1 MQEIEYGF
9 KNEANSLIIERD
21 ILTKTIF
28 RVYQQDSNLTKIQR
42 DKLLTR
48 YQHQLAVVVTKIEE
62 IGKAMRHTGT
72 NPLDEGLLA
81 AMEQKLS
88 RIDERLQEMSSKIAP
103 SNKRTERQI
112 QKSALNMQSPVQK
125 NKKKSAY
132 TSDMKLD
139 SNNHMPLEIT
149 TLTQVPTELPEFFR
163 RKLKPSVSKIQHVEP
178 SDNEKV
184 VKIVENVSEVKVIQ
198 SNVCEYP
205 DCTNPKFSN
214 KHCSVHTDPN
224 AKESTNIEKKVVLSG
239 LEVEKMPQAEID
251 DGLSDD
257 SNLEDDDVDFCIC
270 LYVCFLG
277 VMIFDDISCTFSS
290 ILDNFCSIATNS
302 PSSE

>member
-1 MQEIEYGF
+1 MQEIEYST

-48 YQHQLAVVVTKIEE
+48 YQYQLGVVVTKIEE
-62 IGKAMRHTGT
+62 LGNAMRNTGT
-72 NPLDEGLLA
+72 NHSDEGLFA

-88 RIDERLQEMSSKIAP
+88 RIDERLQEMSSKITP
-103 SNKRTERQI
+103 SNKRAERQT
-112 QKSALNMQSPVQK
+112 QRNVQSSVQK
-125 NKKKSAY
+125 NKKKFTY
-132 TSDMKLD
+132 TSDVKLG
-139 SNNHMPLEIT
+139 SNNYEPLEIT
-149 TLTQVPTELPEFFR
+149 TLTQIPNGLPEFFKK
-163 RKLKPSVSKIQHVEP
+163 KLKPSIPKTQHVEP

-184 VKIVENVSEVKVIQ
+184 VKIVENVSEVKVTH

-224 AKESTNIEKKVVLSG
+224 AKESITSEKKVVLSG

-251 DGLSDD
+251 DGLPDD
-257 SNLEDDDVDFCIC
+257 SNLEDDDVD
-270 LYVCFLG
+270 
-277 VMIFDDISCTFSS
+277 ISALTKKMNES
-290 ILDNFCSIATNS
+290 LDKLDQA
-302 PSSE
+302 EVE

>member
-72 NPLDEGLLA
+72 NPLDEGLFA

-112 QKSALNMQSPVQK
+112 QKSALNMQSSVQK

-132 TSDMKLD
+132 TSDMKLT
-139 SNNHMPLEIT
+139 SNNHLPLEIT
-149 TLTQVPTELPEFFR
+149 TLTQVPNELPEFFR
-163 RKLKPSVSKIQHVEP
+163 RKFKPSVSKIQHME
-178 SDNEKV
+178 SNDNEKV
-184 VKIVENVSEVKVIQ
+184 VKIEGNVNEVKVTQ

-205 DCTNPKFSN
+205 DCNNPKFSN
-214 KHCSVHTDPN
+214 KHCSVHTGSNVKKSDN
-224 AKESTNIEKKVVLSG
+224 NEKEVILSG
-239 LEVEKMPQAEID
+239 LEVEKSEKVTMT
-251 DGLSDD
+251 
-257 SNLEDDDVDFCIC
+257 
-270 LYVCFLG
+270 
-277 VMIFDDISCTFSS
+277 DDISSDDNNVEEDDGDLS
-290 ILDNFCSIATNS
+290 EIKKRIEQSLSNLDQA
-302 PSSE
+302 EVE

>member
-9 KNEANSLIIERD
+9 RNEANSLIIERD

-28 RVYQQDSNLTKIQR
+28 RVYQQDSHLTKIQR

-48 YQHQLAVVVTKIEE
+48 YQHQLAVVVSKIEE
-62 IGKAMRHTGT
+62 LGNAMKSTT
-72 NPLDEGLLA
+72 NHSDEGLFA

-88 RIDERLQEMSSKIAP
+88 TMDERLQEISLKISTP
-103 SNKRTERQI
+103 KKRTETQTQRSKSYTQSSI
-112 QKSALNMQSPVQK
+112 QKH
-125 NKKKSAY
+125 KKKSAY
-132 TSDMKLD
+132 QSDMNMG
-139 SNNHMPLEIT
+139 SNRHGPLEIT

-163 RKLKPSVSKIQHVEP
+163 KKLKPSVSKIQHVEP

-184 VKIVENVSEVKVIQ
+184 VKIVENVSEVKVTQ

-224 AKESTNIEKKVVLSG
+224 AKESITKEKQVVLSG
-239 LEVEKMPQAEID
+239 LEVEKIPQAEID
-251 DGLSDD
+251 DDLSDD
-257 SNLEDDDVDFCIC
+257 NNLEDDDVDINE
-270 LYVCFLG
+270 LTKKIEKSL
-277 VMIFDDISCTFSS
+277 SN
-290 ILDNFCSIATNS
+290 LDQA
-302 PSSE
+302 EVE

>member
-1 MQEIEYGF
+1 MQEIEYST

-48 YQHQLAVVVTKIEE
+48 YQHQLGVVVTKIEE
-62 IGKAMRHTGT
+62 LGNAMRNTGT
-72 NPLDEGLLA
+72 NHSDEGLFA

-88 RIDERLQEMSSKIAP
+88 RIDERLQEMSSKITP
-103 SNKRTERQI
+103 SNKRAERQT
-112 QKSALNMQSPVQK
+112 QKNVQSSVQK
-125 NKKKSAY
+125 NKKKSTY
-132 TSDMKLD
+132 TSDVKLG
-139 SNNHMPLEIT
+139 SNNYGPLEIT
-149 TLTQVPTELPEFFR
+149 TLTQIPNRLPEFF
-163 RKLKPSVSKIQHVEP
+163 KKKFKPSIPKTQHVEP

-184 VKIVENVSEVKVIQ
+184 VKIVENVSEVKVTH

-224 AKESTNIEKKVVLSG
+224 AKESITSEKKVVLSG

-251 DGLSDD
+251 DGLPDD
-257 SNLEDDDVDFCIC
+257 SNLEDDDVD
-270 LYVCFLG
+270 
-277 VMIFDDISCTFSS
+277 ISALTKKMNES
-290 ILDNFCSIATNS
+290 LDKLDQA
-302 PSSE
+302 EVE

>member
-28 RVYQQDSNLTKIQR
+28 RVYQQDSHLTKIQR

-112 QKSALNMQSPVQK
+112 QKSALNMQSSVQK

-132 TSDMKLD
+132 ISDMKLT
-139 SNNHMPLEIT
+139 SNNYRPLEIT
-149 TLTQVPTELPEFFR
+149 TLTQVPNQLPEFFR
-163 RKLKPSVSKIQHVEP
+163 RKFKPSVSKIQHME
-178 SDNEKV
+178 SNDNEKV
-184 VKIVENVSEVKVIQ
+184 VKIEGNVNEVKVTQ

-205 DCTNPKFSN
+205 DCNNPKFSN
-214 KHCSVHTDPN
+214 KHCSVHTGSNVKKSDN
-224 AKESTNIEKKVVLSG
+224 NEKEVILSG
-239 LEVEKMPQAEID
+239 LEVEKSEKVTMT
-251 DGLSDD
+251 
-257 SNLEDDDVDFCIC
+257 
-270 LYVCFLG
+270 
-277 VMIFDDISCTFSS
+277 DDISSD
-290 ILDNFCSIATNS
+290 DNNVEEDDGDL
-302 PSSE
+302 SEIKSDIEKALSNLHQAEVE

>member
-1 MQEIEYGF
+1 MQEIEYST

-48 YQHQLAVVVTKIEE
+48 YQHQLGVVVTKIEE
-62 IGKAMRHTGT
+62 LGNAMRNTGT
-72 NPLDEGLLA
+72 NHSDEGLFA

-88 RIDERLQEMSSKIAP
+88 RIDERLQEMSSKITP
-103 SNKRTERQI
+103 SNKRAERQT
-112 QKSALNMQSPVQK
+112 QKNVQSSVQK
-125 NKKKSAY
+125 NKKKSTY
-132 TSDMKLD
+132 TSDVKLG
-139 SNNHMPLEIT
+139 SNNYGPLEIT
-149 TLTQVPTELPEFFR
+149 TLTQIPNGLPEFFKK
-163 RKLKPSVSKIQHVEP
+163 KLKPSIPKTQHVEP

-184 VKIVENVSEVKVIQ
+184 VEIVENVSEIKVTH

-224 AKESTNIEKKVVLSG
+224 AKESITSEKKVVLSG

-251 DGLSDD
+251 DGLPDD
-257 SNLEDDDVDFCIC
+257 SNLEDDDVD
-270 LYVCFLG
+270 
-277 VMIFDDISCTFSS
+277 ISALTKKMNES
-290 ILDNFCSIATNS
+290 LDKLDQA
-302 PSSE
+302 EVE

>member
-1 MQEIEYGF
+1 MQEIEYST

-48 YQHQLAVVVTKIEE
+48 YQYQLGVVVTKIEE
-62 IGKAMRHTGT
+62 LGNAMRNTGT
-72 NPLDEGLLA
+72 NHSDEGLFA

-88 RIDERLQEMSSKIAP
+88 RIDERLQEMSSKITP
-103 SNKRTERQI
+103 SNKRAERQT
-112 QKSALNMQSPVQK
+112 QRNVQSSVQK
-125 NKKKSAY
+125 NKKKFTY
-132 TSDMKLD
+132 TSDVKLG
-139 SNNHMPLEIT
+139 SNNYGPLEIT
-149 TLTQVPTELPEFFR
+149 TLTQIPNGLPEFFKK
-163 RKLKPSVSKIQHVEP
+163 KLKPSIPKTQHVEP

-184 VKIVENVSEVKVIQ
+184 VEIVENVSEIKVTH

-224 AKESTNIEKKVVLSG
+224 AKESITSEKKVVLSG

-251 DGLSDD
+251 DGLPDD
-257 SNLEDDDVDFCIC
+257 SNLEDDDVD
-270 LYVCFLG
+270 
-277 VMIFDDISCTFSS
+277 ISALTKKMNES
-290 ILDNFCSIATNS
+290 LDKLDQA
-302 PSSE
+302 EVE

>member
-1 MQEIEYGF
+1 MQEIEYSF
-9 KNEANSLIIERD
+9 RNEANSLIIERD

-28 RVYQQDSNLTKIQR
+28 RVYQKDSNLTKIQR

-62 IGKAMRHTGT
+62 IGNAMRHTGT
-72 NPLDEGLLA
+72 NPLDEGLFA

-88 RIDERLQEMSSKIAP
+88 RIDEKVQEMSSKITTP
-103 SNKRTERQI
+103 NKRAERQI
-112 QKSALNMQSPVQK
+112 QKNTQPSVQK
-125 NKKKSAY
+125 RKKKSIY

-163 RKLKPSVSKIQHVEP
+163 KKLKPSVSKIQHVEP

-184 VKIVENVSEVKVIQ
+184 VKIVENVSEVKATQ

-224 AKESTNIEKKVVLSG
+224 AKESTNVEKKVVLSG
-239 LEVEKMPQAEID
+239 LEVEKVPQAEID
-251 DGLSDD
+251 DGLPDD
-257 SNLEDDDVDFCIC
+257 ANLEDDDVDVSEITKRIEKS
-270 LYVCFLG
+270 L
-277 VMIFDDISCTFSS
+277 SS
-290 ILDNFCSIATNS
+290 LDQA
-302 PSSE
+302 EVE

>member
-1 MQEIEYGF
+1 MQEIEYST

-28 RVYQQDSNLTKIQR
+28 RVYQQGSNLTKIQR

-48 YQHQLAVVVTKIEE
+48 YQYQLGVVVTKIEE
-62 IGKAMRHTGT
+62 LGNAMRNTGT
-72 NPLDEGLLA
+72 NHSDEGLFA

-88 RIDERLQEMSSKIAP
+88 RIDERLQEMSSKITP
-103 SNKRTERQI
+103 SNKRAERQT
-112 QKSALNMQSPVQK
+112 QRNVQSSVQK

-184 VKIVENVSEVKVIQ
+184 VKIVENVSEVKVTQ

-205 DCTNPKFSN
+205 DCNNPKFSN
-214 KHCSVHTDPN
+214 KHCSVHTGSNVKKSDN
-224 AKESTNIEKKVVLSG
+224 NEKEVILSG
-239 LEVEKMPQAEID
+239 LEVEKSEKVTMT
-251 DGLSDD
+251 
-257 SNLEDDDVDFCIC
+257 
-270 LYVCFLG
+270 
-277 VMIFDDISCTFSS
+277 DDISSDDNNVEEDDGDLS
-290 ILDNFCSIATNS
+290 EIKKRIEQSLSNLDQA
-302 PSSE
+302 EVE

>member
-72 NPLDEGLLA
+72 NPLDEGLFA

-112 QKSALNMQSPVQK
+112 QKSALNMQSSVQK

-132 TSDMKLD
+132 TSDMKLT
-139 SNNHMPLEIT
+139 SNNHLPLEIT
-149 TLTQVPTELPEFFR
+149 TLTQVPNELPEFFR

-184 VKIVENVSEVKVIQ
+184 VKIVENVSEVKVTQ

-214 KHCSVHTDPN
+214 KHCSVHTGSNVKKSDN
-224 AKESTNIEKKVVLSG
+224 NEKEVILSG
-239 LEVEKMPQAEID
+239 LEVEKSEKVTMT
-251 DGLSDD
+251 
-257 SNLEDDDVDFCIC
+257 
-270 LYVCFLG
+270 
-277 VMIFDDISCTFSS
+277 DDISSDDNNVEEDDGDLS
-290 ILDNFCSIATNS
+290 EIKKRIEQSLSNLDQA
-302 PSSE
+302 EVE

>member
-1 MQEIEYGF
+1 MQEIEYSF
-9 KNEANSLIIERD
+9 RNEANSLIIERD

-28 RVYQQDSNLTKIQR
+28 RVYQQDSHLTEIQR

-72 NPLDEGLLA
+72 NPLDEGLFA

-184 VKIVENVSEVKVIQ
+184 VKIVENVSEVKVTQ

-251 DGLSDD
+251 DGLPDD
-257 SNLEDDDVDFCIC
+257 SNLEDDDVDVSEITKRIEKS
-270 LYVCFLG
+270 L
-277 VMIFDDISCTFSS
+277 SS
-290 ILDNFCSIATNS
+290 LDQA
-302 PSSE
+302 EVE

>member
-1 MQEIEYGF
+1 MQEIEYST

-48 YQHQLAVVVTKIEE
+48 YQHQLGVVVTKIEE
-62 IGKAMRHTGT
+62 LGNAMRNTGT
-72 NPLDEGLLA
+72 NHSDEGLFA

-88 RIDERLQEMSSKIAP
+88 RIDERLEEMSSRKTP
-103 SNKRTERQI
+103 SDKRAERQTQKNI
-112 QKSALNMQSPVQK
+112 QSSVQK
-125 NKKKSAY
+125 NKKKSTY
-132 TSDMKLD
+132 TSDVKLG
-139 SNNHMPLEIT
+139 SNNYGPLEIT
-149 TLTQVPTELPEFFR
+149 TLTQIPNRLPEFF
-163 RKLKPSVSKIQHVEP
+163 KKKFKASIPKTQHVEP

-184 VKIVENVSEVKVIQ
+184 VKIVENVSEVKVIH

-224 AKESTNIEKKVVLSG
+224 AKESITSEKKVVLSR

-251 DGLSDD
+251 DGLADD
-257 SNLEDDDVDFCIC
+257 SNLEDDDVD
-270 LYVCFLG
+270 
-277 VMIFDDISCTFSS
+277 ISALTKKVNES
-290 ILDNFCSIATNS
+290 LDKLDQA
-302 PSSE
+302 EVE

>member
-1 MQEIEYGF
+1 MQEIEYGI
-9 KNEANSLIIERD
+9 KNEVNSLIIERD

-62 IGKAMRHTGT
+62 IGNAMRHTGT
-72 NPLDEGLLA
+72 NPLDEGLFA

-112 QKSALNMQSPVQK
+112 QKNTQPSVQK
-125 NKKKSAY
+125 IKKRSVY

-139 SNNHMPLEIT
+139 SNNHKPLEII

-163 RKLKPSVSKIQHVEP
+163 KKLKPSVSKIQHVEP
-178 SDNEKV
+178 RDNEKV

-257 SNLEDDDVDFCIC
+257 SNLEDDDIDVSEITKKIEKS
-270 LYVCFLG
+270 L
-277 VMIFDDISCTFSS
+277 SS
-290 ILDNFCSIATNS
+290 LDQA
-302 PSSE
+302 EVE

>member
-28 RVYQQDSNLTKIQR
+28 RVYQKDSNLTKIQR

-72 NPLDEGLLA
+72 NPLDEGLFA

-88 RIDERLQEMSSKIAP
+88 RIEERLQEMSSKITP

-112 QKSALNMQSPVQK
+112 QKSTLNMQSSVQK

-132 TSDMKLD
+132 TSDMKLT

-149 TLTQVPTELPEFFR
+149 TLTQVPNELPEFFR
-163 RKLKPSVSKIQHVEP
+163 RKFKPSVSKIQHME
-178 SDNEKV
+178 SNDNEKV
-184 VKIVENVSEVKVIQ
+184 VKIEGNVNEVKVTQ

-205 DCTNPKFSN
+205 DCNNPKFSN
-214 KHCSVHTDPN
+214 KHCSVHTDPTT
-224 AKESTNIEKKVVLSG
+224 KESTNTEKEVVLSG
-239 LEVEKMPQAEID
+239 LEVEKIPQAEID

-257 SNLEDDDVDFCIC
+257 SNPEDDDV
-270 LYVCFLG
+270 G
-277 VMIFDDISCTFSS
+277 ISELTKKIEKSLS
-290 ILDNFCSIATNS
+290 NLDQA
-302 PSSE
+302 EVE

>member
-1 MQEIEYGF
+1 MQEIEYST

-48 YQHQLAVVVTKIEE
+48 YQYQLGVVVTKIEE
-62 IGKAMRHTGT
+62 LGNAMRNTGT
-72 NPLDEGLLA
+72 NHSDEGLFA

-88 RIDERLQEMSSKIAP
+88 RIDERLQEMSSKITP
-103 SNKRTERQI
+103 SNKRAERQT
-112 QKSALNMQSPVQK
+112 QRNVQSSVQK
-125 NKKKSAY
+125 NKKKFTY
-132 TSDMKLD
+132 TSDVKLG
-139 SNNHMPLEIT
+139 SNNYGPLEIT
-149 TLTQVPTELPEFFR
+149 TLTQIPNGLPEFFKK
-163 RKLKPSVSKIQHVEP
+163 KLKPSIPKTQHVEP

-184 VKIVENVSEVKVIQ
+184 VEIVENVSEVKVTH

-224 AKESTNIEKKVVLSG
+224 AKESITSEKKVVLSG
-239 LEVEKMPQAEID
+239 LEVEKIPQAEID
-251 DGLSDD
+251 DGLPDD
-257 SNLEDDDVDFCIC
+257 SNLEADDVD
-270 LYVCFLG
+270 
-277 VMIFDDISCTFSS
+277 ISALTKKMNES
-290 ILDNFCSIATNS
+290 LDKLDQA
-302 PSSE
+302 EVE

>member
-1 MQEIEYGF
+1 MQEIEYSF
-9 KNEANSLIIERD
+9 RNEANSLIIERD

-28 RVYQQDSNLTKIQR
+28 RVYQKDSNLTKIQR

-62 IGKAMRHTGT
+62 IGNAMRHTGT
-72 NPLDEGLLA
+72 NPLDEGIFA

-88 RIDERLQEMSSKIAP
+88 RIDEKVQEMSSKITTP
-103 SNKRTERQI
+103 NKRAERQI
-112 QKSALNMQSPVQK
+112 QKNTQPSVQK
-125 NKKKSAY
+125 RKKKSIY

-139 SNNHMPLEIT
+139 SNNHIPLEIT

-163 RKLKPSVSKIQHVEP
+163 KKLKPSVSKIQYVEP

-224 AKESTNIEKKVVLSG
+224 VKESTSIEKKVVLSG

-257 SNLEDDDVDFCIC
+257 SNLEDDDVDVSEITKRIEKS
-270 LYVCFLG
+270 L
-277 VMIFDDISCTFSS
+277 SS
-290 ILDNFCSIATNS
+290 LDQA
-302 PSSE
+302 EVE

>member
-1 MQEIEYGF
+1 MQEIEYST

-48 YQHQLAVVVTKIEE
+48 YQYQLGVVVTKIEE
-62 IGKAMRHTGT
+62 LGNAMRNTGT
-72 NPLDEGLLA
+72 NHSDEGLFA

-88 RIDERLQEMSSKIAP
+88 RIDERLQEMSSKITP
-103 SNKRTERQI
+103 SNKRAERQT
-112 QKSALNMQSPVQK
+112 QKNVQSSVQK
-125 NKKKSAY
+125 NKKKSTY
-132 TSDMKLD
+132 TLDVKLG
-139 SNNHMPLEIT
+139 SNNYGPLEIT
-149 TLTQVPTELPEFFR
+149 TLTQIPNGLPEFFKK
-163 RKLKPSVSKIQHVEP
+163 KLKPSIPKTQHVEP

-184 VKIVENVSEVKVIQ
+184 VKIVENVSEIKVTH

-224 AKESTNIEKKVVLSG
+224 AKESITSEKKVVLSG

-251 DGLSDD
+251 DGLPDD
-257 SNLEDDDVDFCIC
+257 SNLEDDDVD
-270 LYVCFLG
+270 
-277 VMIFDDISCTFSS
+277 ISALTKKMNES
-290 ILDNFCSIATNS
+290 LDKLDQA
-302 PSSE
+302 EVE